1 MFYGDTKDPRQPKQY
16 RERKMELE
24 ESGSL
29 TSDNTTKL
37 QSSKQYNTGTK
48 QKYRSMEQER
58 KPRNTSIHLQSINLR

>member
-29 TSDNTTKL
+29 ISDYTAKL
-37 QSSKQYNTGTK
+37 LSSKQYGTGTK
-48 QKYRSMEQER
+48 NPEIY
-58 KPRNTSIHLQSINLR
+58 INGTGQTAQM